1 MGSIDHRAGG
11 QWNGGAHGVVR
22 MGEEWWLWM
31 GFGHTLVASG
41 GPWLISCPQ
50 DENGHTLSDED
61 IAAEAD
67 TFMFEGEDGLPGAT
81 AGEPLQCPLTHPMS
95 PQAMTPQPVVW
106 HGSSTTWPAT
116 LSTRRGVARK
126 SRSSWPGGTLQ
137 TLNGEMSPGL
147 PLAMWLR
154 DMVPPP
160 LVPREDLS
168 QLPFTTM
175 CIKESLRLHP
185 PVTAVSRRCTEDVP
199 LRDGRVIP
207 KGMAWPGCPQCHHP
221 PSLLSLKYLFPSHQG
236 SSA

>member
-1 MGSIDHRAGG
+1 
-11 QWNGGAHGVVR
+11 

-31 GFGHTLVASG
+31 GFGHRLVASG

-81 AGEPLQCPLTHPMS
+81 VGEPLQCPLTHPMS
-95 PQAMTPQPVVW
+95 PQAMTPRPVVW

-147 PLAMWLR
+147 PQPCGSGTWCH
-154 DMVPPP
+154 PH
-160 LVPREDLS
+160 LS
-168 QLPFTTM
+168 PGRTCPSCPSLP
-175 CIKESLRLHP
+175 C
-185 PVTAVSRRCTEDVP
+185 ASRRACVC
-199 LRDGRVIP
+199 I
-207 KGMAWPGCPQCHHP
+207 
-221 PSLLSLKYLFPSHQG
+221 LLSLLCPGAALRMSPCVMAVSSPRVWHGQGVPSVTTHPHCCP
-236 SSA
+236 